1 MYDVQ
6 QIDIDLLRQR
16 AKTIYT
22 RIQLLND
29 NMSVIDEIDG
39 AFIDGSVSI
48 DSGSDIRRTFDG
60 TILVKDKSYMTAE
73 TSRIWLDK

>member
-6 QIDIDLLRQR
+6 QVDVDILRQR

-22 RIQLLND
+22 KIQLLNED
-29 NMSVIDEIDG
+29 MLVMDEIQG

-60 TILVKDKSYMTAE
+60 TILVKDDSYICS
-73 TSRIWLDK
+73 SRWPTP